1 MAKESLTEKEISV
14 VVIGITLHM
23 RAKFQRQNRRKEKC
37 ISQTKIPEIGDGHFI
52 EQILN
57 GTSAK
62 MWYSAKYMGE
72 NSYKDYMDTT
82 HLPDYNNY
90 NLMQILFNM
99 MCNKIMTLS
108 PEYCCT

>member
-1 MAKESLTEKEISV
+1 MHFTDKNTRDWR
-14 VVIGITLHM
+14 
-23 RAKFQRQNRRKEKC
+23 RA
-37 ISQTKIPEIGDGHFI
+37 FI
-52 EQILN
+52 EQIRIQEDLPTQSNSIDLYNKIAEKILN

-62 MWYSAKYMGE
+62 MWYSAKYLGE